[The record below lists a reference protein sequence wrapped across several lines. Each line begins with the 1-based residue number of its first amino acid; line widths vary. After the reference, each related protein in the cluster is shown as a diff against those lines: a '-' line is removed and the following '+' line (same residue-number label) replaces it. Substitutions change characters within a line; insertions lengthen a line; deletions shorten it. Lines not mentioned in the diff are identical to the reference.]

1 MQQNLKKIR
10 VILSVDVIYLRIYL
24 KLIIVII
31 VIIIIIIIIIII
43 NYANYKRQYI
53 LKLQW

>member
-31 VIIIIIIIIIII
+31 VIIIIIIIIII